1 MKQKKNSFSL
11 KFIFSK
17 YVRVTTA
24 FFISLVLVAAALI
37 LLFTFLEKNIF
48 LYVFAG
54 AILVLFILYLLVLHK
69 LNKKVYNV
77 FYQDIYSVSRNN
89 IAKLMKDR
97 YDLSLYE
104 STSYPEIKELNENIE
119 KLNEEYSHT
128 IVIANKSDYS
138 YIQLQYED
146 KEKHLIT
153 NDSLHRYISQI
164 IYASQSYRN
173 LLIQAYYD
181 FGENQKM
188 NQREEEDLLSLLEH
202 TFSNYPE
209 KLFSFNKSHQGI
221 YCYLPRI
228 DSISNVKEK
237 IDSALNQATILRQ
250 DFNGGLTNLTLHF
263 AVVGFPFSNI
273 DELFSDLQFAKRM
286 GKSTNYY
293 FPLRTANLSDVSAL
307 ISHESMNLNYA
318 SKLLSLFT
326 SLDIHKKKEEVIKEI
341 RSNFQFLLAFLKI
354 EQGGLVLLDD
364 NDRKHKVIFREGESS
379 FGFEQDQ
386 VIPED
391 FISSIKE
398 ILDSDYTYYASN
410 RKNLSLKIAQISDRI
425 GIQSIFVYG
434 FYGDRGNFRGFLY
447 YTNSTK
453 SLILDSYLRESLMLI
468 SSKIADYFI
477 TKIRQER
484 LVEEERIT
492 SSILRLSDY
501 GMYGINPLNYEL
513 MEVSSSLVDEMGK
526 EVPLHQ
532 PCYKSIYGL
541 DAPCSKC
548 PLRTSRK
555 MKSKIGSYDVE
566 TSLTLNEENK
576 VSLKKLLLV
585 KRCYDKEDNLLDEPY
600 DSNLLVNSY
609 YMLTQSIKNAYLLSL
624 RGYVL
629 LLKIDNEMELVAK
642 YGSESVLQAIR
653 NLARKVTQFETIN
666 NVYFYKP
673 DSLAIQLSD
682 YGQIDVVNECEAI
695 FDLTKTSFFG
705 ETGDLFKITYL
716 PVSYPQGYPSHI
728 DFLRHC
734 DNFYF
739 SKKYESGKNFIYF
752 DESDYSRPANADDFM
767 LSVIDDKFQNK
778 DFTVNLQPLLE
789 TSTKK
794 IFGAELLLRLSDE
807 YRKIVFNTDRLIK
820 VAAKYGKIN
829 LISSALLDYISSLYI
844 QYGGSIFKSYGFE
857 RLTINTDSSF
867 LSDSTLAS
875 QVKNLIDKT
884 HMPNNFL
891 GFEITEEDIY
901 NHYSDMKKFILN
913 LSNLGVKF
921 ICDRYTGRY
930 LSFERLKELNVTE
943 VKIDRDYTR
952 YIDTDKTKYAFVKG
966 MLEESKEANI
976 RVGLIGV
983 ENMEQYK
990 IIKEINP
997 ECYLQGYAFYK
1008 PLEKQAL
1015 VEAIRKNAMTSKK
1028 K

>member
-1 MKQKKNSFSL
+1 MKEKKNPFSL

-17 YVRVTTA
+17 YVQLTTA

-37 LLFTFLEKNIF
+37 LLFTFLGKNIF
-48 LYVFAG
+48 LYIFAG
-54 AILVLFILYLLVLHK
+54 VILVLFVLYIFILRII
-69 LNKKVYNV
+69 NKKVYTV

-89 IAKLMKDR
+89 IDKLMNDR

-138 YIQLQYED
+138 HIQLQYED
-146 KEKHLIT
+146 KEKHLIS

-173 LLIQAYYD
+173 ILIQAYYD

-188 NQREEEDLLSLLEH
+188 NEREEEDLLSLLER
-202 TFSNYPE
+202 TFSAYPE
-209 KLFSFNKSHQGI
+209 KLFSFNKAHQGI

-250 DFNGGLTNLTLHF
+250 DLNGGLTNLTLHF
-263 AVVGFPFSNI
+263 AIVGFPFSNI
-273 DELFSDLQFAKRM
+273 DELFSDLQFAQRM

-293 FPLRTANLSDVSAL
+293 FPLRTGNLGDVSAL

-326 SLDIHKKKEEVIKEI
+326 SLDIHKKKEDIIKEI
-341 RSNFQFLLAFLKI
+341 RSNFQFLLAFLKV
-354 EQGGLVLLDD
+354 EQGGLVLLDE
-364 NDRKHKVIFREGESS
+364 NDRKYKFVFLEGNSD
-379 FGFEQDQ
+379 FGFKQDQ
-386 VIPED
+386 VIPDD
-391 FISSIKE
+391 FISSIEK
-398 ILDSDYTYYASN
+398 ILDPDYTYYASN
-410 RKNLSLKIAQISDRI
+410 RKNLSLKIAETSDRI

-434 FYGDRGNFRGFLY
+434 IYGDRGNFRGFLY
-447 YTNSTK
+447 YANSLK
-453 SLILDSYLRESLMLI
+453 PLILDSYLRESLMLV
-468 SSKIADYFI
+468 SSKIGDYFI
-477 TKIRQER
+477 TKIRQDR
-484 LVEEERIT
+484 LIEEERIT

-513 MEVSSSLVDEMGK
+513 MEVSSSLVDEIGK

-532 PCYKSIYGL
+532 PCYKSLYGL
-541 DAPCSKC
+541 DSPCAKC
-548 PLRTSRK
+548 PLRTSKK
-555 MKSKIGSYDVE
+555 MKSHLGSYDVE

-585 KRCYDKEDNLLDEPY
+585 KRCYDKEDTLMDDPF
-600 DSNLLVNSY
+600 DSNLLINSY
-609 YMLTQSIKNAYLLSL
+609 YMLTQSIKNAYLLSM

-629 LLKIDNEMELVAK
+629 VLKFDNQMELVAK

-653 NLARKVTQFETIN
+653 NFSHKIMEFETIN
-666 NVYFYKP
+666 NVYSYKT
-673 DSLAIQLSD
+673 DALAIQLSD
-682 YGQIDVVNECEAI
+682 YGQTDVVNECEAI
-695 FDLTKTSFFG
+695 NDLTKVSFFG
-705 ETGDLFKITYL
+705 ETGELFKITYL

-739 SKKYESGKNFIYF
+739 SKKYECGKNYIYF
-752 DESDYSRPANADDFM
+752 DESDYSRPASADDFM

-829 LISSALLDYISSLYI
+829 LISSAMLDYISALYI
-844 QYGGSIFKSYGFE
+844 QYGTSIFKSYGFE

-867 LSDSTLAS
+867 LSDSTLTT
-875 QVKNLIDKT
+875 QVKNLIEKT
-884 HMPNNFL
+884 HMPSNFL

-901 NHYSDMKKFILN
+901 NHYSEMKKFILN

-930 LSFERLKELNVTE
+930 LSFARLKEINVAE

-966 MLEESKEANI
+966 ILDESKEANI

-1008 PLEKQAL
+1008 PLDKQAL
-1015 VEAIRKNAMTSKK
+1015 VEAIRKNAMISKK

>member
-1 MKQKKNSFSL
+1 MKEKKNPFSL

-17 YVRVTTA
+17 YARVTA
-24 FFISLVLVAAALI
+24 VFFITIVLAAAALI
-37 LLFTFLEKNIF
+37 LLFTFLEKNVF

-54 AILVLFILYLLVLHK
+54 VMLVLFLAYLLVLRSI
-69 LNKKVYNV
+69 NRKVYQV

-89 IAKLMKDR
+89 VSKLMNDR

-104 STSYPEIKELNENIE
+104 SSSYPEIKELNESIE
-119 KLNEEYSHT
+119 KLKDEYSHT

-153 NDSLHRYISQI
+153 NDSLHRYIAQI

-173 LLIQAYYD
+173 ILIQAYYD

-188 NQREEEDLLSLLEH
+188 NSREEEDLLFLLEK
-202 TFSNYPE
+202 TFANYPE
-209 KLFSFNKSHQGI
+209 KLFSFNKTHQGI

-263 AVVGFPFSNI
+263 AIVGFPFSNI

-326 SLDIHKKKEEVIKEI
+326 SLDIHKKKEDVMKEI
-341 RSNFQFLLAFLKI
+341 RNNFQFLLAFLKI

-364 NDRKHKVIFREGESS
+364 NDRKYKVVFLEGCSE
-379 FGFEQDQ
+379 FGFLQDQ
-386 VIPED
+386 TIPED
-391 FISSIKE
+391 FVSSIRE
-398 ILDSDYTYYASN
+398 ILDPDCTYYASD
-410 RKNLSLKIAQISDRI
+410 RKNLSLKLAQTSDRI
-425 GIQSIFVYG
+425 GIHSIFVYG
-434 FYGDRGNFRGFLY
+434 FYGDQGNFRGFLY
-447 YTNSTK
+447 YMNSSK
-453 SLILDSYLRESLMLI
+453 PLILDSYLRESLMLVF
-468 SSKIADYFI
+468 SKIGDYFI
-477 TKIRQER
+477 TKLRQER
-484 LVEEERIT
+484 LLEEERIT

-513 MEVSSSLVDEMGK
+513 MEVSSSLVDEIGK

-532 PCYKSIYGL
+532 PCYKSLYDL
-541 DAPCSKC
+541 DSPCANC
-548 PLRTSRK
+548 PLRTSKK
-555 MKSKIGSYDVE
+555 MKSHLGSYDVE
-566 TSLTLNEENK
+566 TSLTLNADNK
-576 VSLKKLLLV
+576 ISLKKLLLV
-585 KRCYDKEDNLLDEPY
+585 KRCYDKEDILMDDPF

-609 YMLTQSIKNAYLLSL
+609 YMLTQSIKNAYLLSM

-629 LLKIDNEMELVAK
+629 LLKIDNQMELVAK

-653 NLARKVTQFETIN
+653 NLAHKVTQFETIN
-666 NVYFYKP
+666 NVYSYKS
-673 DSLAIQLSD
+673 DTLAIQLSD

-695 FDLTKTSFFG
+695 CDLVKSSFFG
-705 ETGDLFKITYL
+705 ENGDLFKITYL
-716 PVSYPQGYPSHI
+716 PISYPQGYPSHV

-789 TSTKK
+789 TATKK

-820 VAAKYGKIN
+820 IAAKYGKIN
-829 LISSALLDYISSLYI
+829 LISSALLDYIRELYL
-844 QYGGSIFKSYGFE
+844 QYGGSIFRSYGFD

-867 LSDSTLAS
+867 LSDSTLAT
-875 QVKNLIDKT
+875 QVKDLIEKT
-884 HMPNNFL
+884 HMPLNFL

-921 ICDRYTGRY
+921 ICDRYNGSY
-930 LSFERLKELNVTE
+930 LSFARLKELNVTE

-966 MLEESKEANI
+966 ILEESKEADI

-1015 VEAIRKNAMTSKK
+1015 IDAIRKNAMTSKK